1 MELLPED
8 NLKSN
13 LLLLLLLL
21 HLFVGSFAADCPKPE
36 VGENMVLSEAALLK
50 NDFPEGSKVLLEC
63 ARGYEKASG
72 SGTIDCVDNKWTEP
86 DLNCKKMDCGQPKPE
101 PHMSFNTSG
110 GTVFGSRIKVICEEG
125 YWILGTSF
133 KHCYATGWFGKATCQ
148 IFTCPKPAE
157 VKNGKNSW
165 IADTEPEYGQVINFT
180 CNEGYVLSGSKNIT
194 CGKTKYDSP
203 PPQCIGATTED
214 NIKTSIIT
222 SATATTQQERTT
234 ASPSATTVVARI
246 FTSIS
251 TPQQGDKFITFE
263 KKAPRTSEPSSTTTS
278 LKDQTVETLNIHK
291 DKGYAA
297 VIISVV
303 VVTTVVCIV
312 AFFLNKFLMKR
323 KG

>member
-13 LLLLLLLL
+13 LLLLLLL

-63 ARGYEKASG
+63 AIGYEKASG

-86 DLNCKKMDCGQPKPE
+86 DLNCKKMDCGQPKPQ

-110 GTVFGSRIKVICEEG
+110 GTLFGSRIKVICEEG
-125 YWILGTSF
+125 YWILGPSF
-133 KHCYATGWFGKATCQ
+133 KHCYATGWFEKAMCK

-180 CNEGYVLSGSKNIT
+180 CNEGYVLSGSKSIT

-203 PPQCIGATTED
+203 PPQCI
-214 NIKTSIIT
+214 
-222 SATATTQQERTT
+222 ERTT

-251 TPQQGDKFITFE
+251 TPQQGDSFITFE

-278 LKDQTVETLNIHK
+278 LKGI
-291 DKGYAA
+291 
-297 VIISVV
+297 
-303 VVTTVVCIV
+303 
-312 AFFLNKFLMKR
+312 
-323 KG
+323 